1 MDFAENGHNK
11 SPLISREQHTSIF
24 IVPYDEKKGARNEKT
39 IFETYFCGAASMRY
53 GNPSPDL
60 AVKILVRE
68 SWFEED
74 CRAAGFVIE

>member
-1 MDFAENGHNK
+1 MDFAENGHNEPPFTAGC
-11 SPLISREQHTSIF
+11 STLLSLLYHI
-24 IVPYDEKKGARNEKT
+24 EKKGARNEKT

-68 SWFEED
+68 SWFKED
-74 CRAAGFVIE
+74 CRPAGFVIE